1 VCCFNLYFSIEDSGI
16 YAMMFLKYW
25 KSPRTVLRKVF
36 DYTDIPNLRIKFAN
50 DLMFV
55 PGNNDMKG
63 RVVEFVDPGHYLFI
77 HIYMYIFYI
86 HNIFLFSQKA
96 GN

>member
-1 VCCFNLYFSIEDSGI
+1 
-16 YAMMFLKYW
+16 MMFLKYW

-55 PGNNDMKG
+55 PGNNDMKS

-77 HIYMYIFYI
+77 HFYMYIFYI
-86 HNIFLFSQKA
+86 IFFIITIFSFFHKKMQA
-96 GN
+96 TE